1 MNKETKGCRYL
12 HQWDLPLPK
21 KWLSICSILFTIL
34 LASCHV
40 GPDFVRP
47 PVPDITTYTKKKDA
61 PHLIPGNSEPSQHL
75 VKGEAIPAAWWQLF
89 HSPSLD
95 SVVKQAIAN
104 NPTIEAARAKLAEA
118 QQSILMTSGAFY
130 PQVDGTLSAQREKGP
145 PLVFGLLPPKQ
156 IHTYNL
162 YSLGPIVSFVPDV
175 FGLTARRVEQQKA
188 LAENQAYQLAAA
200 QLTVTGNVIAAALT
214 IASTR
219 LQIQATEEIIASDVK
234 NLALVR
240 KRLDVGSVDR
250 TDLLLAI
257 NQLEKDRA
265 SLPFLKQQMAAAE
278 DALAILVGK
287 SPAEWEPP
295 HFELDEFTLPTDLPL
310 ILPSKL
316 VSQRPDI
323 LAAEAELH
331 ASSAAI
337 GVAIGELFPTIT
349 LSASLNPTALS
360 PGQLFHRSNLAW
372 DVLAGITT
380 PIFHGGTLW
389 AQKQAAIDAY
399 HASIAT
405 YRQTV
410 LEGLRQVADMLRA
423 LGHDAELVQAEHR
436 ALDAAKT
443 SLALTRDR
451 FSVGTANMLQLLDA
465 ERSYQQARIS
475 YSHACA
481 QRYLDSAQLLV
492 ALGGGW
498 NKVFIK

>member
-1 MNKETKGCRYL
+1 MDKEWNLAC
-12 HQWDLPLPK
+12 PK
-21 KWLSICSILFTIL
+21 RRLIISSILFTIL
-34 LASCHV
+34 LSGCHV

-47 PVPDITTYTKKKDA
+47 PAPGITTYTKTE
-61 PHLIPGNSEPSQHL
+61 PHLIPGSNEPSQHL
-75 VKGEAIPAAWWQLF
+75 IKGKTIPAAWWQLF

-95 SVVKQAIAN
+95 RVVKEAIAN

-118 QQSILMTSGAFY
+118 QQSILMASGAFY
-130 PQVDGTLSAQREKGP
+130 PQVDATLSAQREKGP

-175 FGLTARRVEQQKA
+175 FGLTARRVEQMKA
-188 LAENQAYQLAAA
+188 MADNQAYQLAAA
-200 QLTVTGNVIAAALT
+200 QLTVTGNVVAAVLT
-214 IASTR
+214 IASIR
-219 LQIQATEEIIASDVK
+219 LQTQATQEIIASDIK

-250 TDLLLAI
+250 TDLLLAE

-265 SLPFLKQQMAAAE
+265 SLPILKQQMAAAE

-295 HFELDEFTLPTDLPL
+295 YFELDEFTLPANLPL
-310 ILPSKL
+310 VLPSKL

-331 ASSAAI
+331 ANSAAI
-337 GVAIGELFPTIT
+337 GVAVGELFPTIT

-360 PGQLFHRSNLAW
+360 PGQLFQRSNLAW
-372 DVLAGITT
+372 DALAGVTA

-405 YRQTV
+405 YQQTV

-423 LGHDAELVQAEHR
+423 LGHDAELVQAEHH
-436 ALDAAKT
+436 ALNVSKT
-443 SLALTRDR
+443 ALALTRDR
-451 FSVGTANMLQLLDA
+451 FSVGTVNMLQLFDA

-475 YSHACA
+475 YSRARA
-481 QRYLDSAQLLV
+481 QRYLDSAQLFV

-498 NKVFIK
+498 SNDLIQ